1 MDDPRE
7 LFLRLNNENKN
18 ESPRNRKIV
27 VNLME
32 AMLYIIKD
40 YIDVGRR
47 NEMGMSNLEFKYGTT
62 DKDDTKLIMYVFDNM
77 SKIEIDYYYD
87 HLLEIYTM
95 VKAYL

>member
-1 MDDPRE
+1 MEKSTRE
-7 LFLRLNNENKN
+7 SGMMTTTGIQGVGKTYQN
-18 ESPRNRKIV
+18 
-27 VNLME
+27 M
-32 AMLYIIKD
+32 YIIKD

-62 DKDDTKLIMYVFDNM
+62 DKDDTELIMYVFDNM